1 MGLTMVQKI
10 LRQSTGM
17 DIPNPGDIL
26 VAKVSAVM
34 ISEGLGPKFF
44 DNEFQVL
51 GGKLFDSEKIIL
63 VIDHYSP
70 AATIQQAEFN
80 RYTQDWAYR
89 HGVKHIYMH
98 CGPNPQVMAEEG
110 FFQPGTIVVGNDS
123 HTCTGGAFGA
133 LAIGIGS
140 TAIACAAATGKVW
153 VRIPE
158 TIRIKWE
165 GKLPESISGK
175 DMALF
180 MIGKFGSNRMI
191 YKSLEYTGNC
201 IKELTM
207 DDRMVLSNMA
217 VEMGAKIGLIAP
229 DEKTKSY
236 LRVRREVG
244 NWELQPDEN
253 ANYEEEINF
262 DASGLEP
269 MVAVPHHVDNVRPV
283 REVPEISIDQAFIG
297 SCTGG
302 RYEDLRIAAEI
313 LRGKKVHP
321 KVRLI
326 VSPASKWIWERAAR
340 KGILTHLSEAGGV
353 ISYPTCGP
361 CGGAQGGLI
370 ASGEI
375 CVSASNRNFKGRMGS
390 TEAEVYLASA
400 ATVAAS
406 AVTGKLT
413 DPREFQGRKR

>member
-1 MGLTMVQKI
+1 MGLTMTQKI
-10 LRQSTGM
+10 LRQSTGI
-17 DIPNPGDIL
+17 DVLNPGDIL
-26 VAKVSAVM
+26 VVKVSAVM

-44 DNEFQVL
+44 DNEFQAL
-51 GGKLFDSEKIIL
+51 GGKLFDPGKIIL

-89 HGVKHIYMH
+89 HGVEHIYMH

-140 TAIACAAATGKVW
+140 TAIACAAAKGKVW

-165 GKLPESISGK
+165 GKLPELISGK

-180 MIGKFGSNRMI
+180 MIGKFGSNKMI
-191 YKSLEYTGNC
+191 YKSLEFTGSC
-201 IKELTM
+201 IKELPM

-229 DEKTKSY
+229 DEKTREY
-236 LRVRREVG
+236 LRARKKFG
-244 NWELQPDEN
+244 NWELKPDED
-253 ANYEEEINF
+253 ANYEEEIIFNA
-262 DASGLEP
+262 DGLEP
-269 MVAVPHHVDNVRPV
+269 MVAVPHHVDNVRPA
-283 REVPEISIDQAFIG
+283 REVGNISINQAFIG

-302 RYEDLRIAAEI
+302 RYGDLRIAAEI
-313 LRGKKVHP
+313 LKGEKVHQ

-340 KGILTHLSEAGGV
+340 EGILTDLSEAGGV

-370 ASGEI
+370 AYGEV

-390 TEAEVYLASA
+390 TGAEVYLASA

-406 AVTGKLT
+406 AVTGRLT

>member
-10 LRQSTGM
+10 LRQSAGVA
-17 DIPNPGDIL
+17 IPHPGDIL
-26 VAKVSAVM
+26 VSEVSAVM

-44 DNEFQVL
+44 DKEFQAL
-51 GGKLFDSEKIIL
+51 GGKLFDPEKIVL

-110 FFQPGTIVVGNDS
+110 FFQPGTVVVGNDS

-140 TAIACAAATGKVW
+140 TAIACAAATGKGWLRV
-153 VRIPE
+153 PE
-158 TIRIKWE
+158 TIKIEWE
-165 GKLPESISGK
+165 GKRPEWVSGK

-180 MIGKFGSNRMI
+180 MIGKFGSNKMI
-191 YKSLEYTGNC
+191 YKSLEFTGNS
-201 IKELTM
+201 IKELPM

-217 VEMGAKIGLIAP
+217 VEMGAKIGLIPP

-236 LRVRREVG
+236 LRGRRGVG
-244 NWELQPDEN
+244 DWELTPDGN
-253 ANYEEEINF
+253 ADYEEEICF
-262 DASGLEP
+262 DASRLEP
-269 MVAVPHHVDNVRPV
+269 MVSVPHHVDNVKPV
-283 REVPEISIDQAFIG
+283 RKVLGVSIDQAFIG

-302 RYEDLRIAAEI
+302 RYEDLKIAAGI
-313 LRGKKVHP
+313 LKGRKVHSR
-321 KVRLI
+321 VRLI

-340 KGILTHLSEAGGV
+340 EGILTDLSEAGGV

-370 ASGEI
+370 ASGEV

-390 TEAEVYLASA
+390 PDAEVYLASA

-406 AVTGKLT
+406 AVAGELT
-413 DPREFQGRKR
+413 DPREFQGRKK